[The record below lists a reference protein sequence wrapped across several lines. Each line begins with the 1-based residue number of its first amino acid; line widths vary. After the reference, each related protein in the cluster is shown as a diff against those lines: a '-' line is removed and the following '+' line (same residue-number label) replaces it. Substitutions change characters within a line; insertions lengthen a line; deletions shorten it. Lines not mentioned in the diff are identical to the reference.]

1 MYIFGAGIDQAIP
14 TQTRSRFISL
24 ESAESC
30 LTMLLS
36 MMMMTMTT
44 SSHYQ
49 RTCTDITALIG
60 RRRCDV
66 GYDERVQPDIV
77 NCVAT
82 AAMRFGHTQIQGM
95 VNGRDASYN
104 VISNSMLSTVND

>member
-1 MYIFGAGIDQAIP
+1 
-14 TQTRSRFISL
+14 
-24 ESAESC
+24 
-30 LTMLLS
+30 